1 MMQEDDMSST
11 KSTVYK
17 SGVKKKTPKSTIK
30 QSVEPRHE
38 IRMELLLILTE
49 AKNGILKLH
58 DINKSNIA
66 EPFNAGFSHF
76 INILEKYIR
85 ISRLYEESTNRGG
98 RPINPQHQIATN
110 VLMEYLTGVTQTSKS
125 KGIRLPSAAKLCE
138 LTNLKIQENNAKDG
152 TNIHPL
158 RERTAS
164 DYLKEFRISLEQQI
178 KKSISQ

>member
-1 MMQEDDMSST
+1 MD
-11 KSTVYK
+11 
-17 SGVKKKTPKSTIK
+17 
-30 QSVEPRHE
+30 
-38 IRMELLLILTE
+38 LLLILTE
-49 AKNGILKLH
+49 AKNGILSLH
-58 DINKSNIA
+58 NINKSNIA

-125 KGIRLPSAAKLCE
+125 KGIRLPTAVKLCE
-138 LTNLKIQENNAKDG
+138 LTNSKIQENNAKDR

-158 RERTAS
+158 RERTAN
-164 DYLKEFRISLEQQI
+164 DYLKEFRISLEQQN